1 MIQNINVLLNM
12 KLNKLLKNQS
22 GFSLT
27 EVMIGIMIL
36 TIAIVAATS
45 VLTTLVRTN
54 ADNLTT
60 MKAYYFAQ
68 EGLEGVRNIRD
79 TNWLHNRG
87 WLDDGGIWGG
97 DLADA
102 DAVGINLNYSALNSS
117 NLIPKPDSTTAPWSL
132 GGDGKIYRNDS
143 VDFDDVLFDASSATG
158 EDSGFTRTI
167 TVEDYSCENDSCK
180 PGDEDSYMLVTSTVT
195 WSIGARERELTLS
208 EVLTDWKGG
217 IL

>member
-1 MIQNINVLLNM
+1 M

-36 TIAIVAATS
+36 TIAIVATTS

-79 TNWLHNRG
+79 TNWMHNRG
-87 WLDDGGIWGG
+87 WLSSEGGLWGDDLDSINN
-97 DLADA
+97 DDPP
-102 DAVGINLNYSALNSS
+102 GINLNYEALNVLSLINLPNSS
-117 NLIPKPDSTTAPWSL
+117 NAPWSVR
-132 GGDGKIYRNDS
+132 GDGKIYKTDDGND
-143 VDFDDVLFDASSATG
+143 VYFDSDSTG

-167 TVEDYSCENDSCK
+167 TVEDYCPDDPASCLPDHK
-180 PGDEDSYMLVTSTVT
+180 LVTSTVR
-195 WSIGARERELTLS
+195 WSLGTKERDLTLS

-217 IL
+217 AL